1 MIIGGFIMSIT
12 ITELKKNLNK
22 YLELSITQDIFI
34 TKNGRI
40 IAKLTNPHKERIDIA
55 KSLIGIIPNELS
67 LDESKYERFK

>member
-1 MIIGGFIMSIT
+1 MSIT
-12 ITELKKNLNK
+12 ITELKKNLIK